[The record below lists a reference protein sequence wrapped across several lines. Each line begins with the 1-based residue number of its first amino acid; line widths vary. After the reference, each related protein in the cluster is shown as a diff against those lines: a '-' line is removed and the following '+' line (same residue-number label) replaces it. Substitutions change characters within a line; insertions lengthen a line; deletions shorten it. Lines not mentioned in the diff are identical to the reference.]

1 MKNLMKTFSKSKLAI
16 GLSTALLLSACGGT
30 DQGEGTIST
39 VEQVFGGQAI
49 DGYLARATV
58 FLDTNNDG
66 TRNAWEP
73 FAFTDNEGYYSY
85 NPNTGTNYCATSAS
99 AEQAQYCLRTNTQR
113 TDVVVRIDGGYDVTT
128 GEPFVGQLSRRL
140 TNVGEEG
147 VNDTLVSPLSS
158 LMTNV
163 ENASEQST
171 ILSSL
176 NLEMSDLD
184 VNYLNTDGAGTVDS
198 NVLNAAIKVHKVV
211 TVLSDRLTDTYT
223 EIGEE
228 IGTQND
234 ATSSVYPRL
243 AEQLLSSGSNF
254 DLTVQN
260 ATQLTTV
267 LDNAEND
274 LRQVY
279 ERKEF
284 TLPADLGSVENPNG
298 FNRVVDVA
306 DKLVDIVN
314 TVIDPTSGLNELE
327 AVGGLRAVE
336 SVVIKSLNEVGTDN
350 SIDNA
355 ASFFMNSD
363 TTLVESLLTSL
374 SQDNADIVSLVNND
388 FTGTD
393 FDSVD
398 EVTQAS
404 SLPSDVDAFTQI
416 GGLTLKVSDLDLG
429 SAPNNLEDSEVE
441 FYFTGATD
449 DLSGA
454 FSACVKH
461 IDDASIDGTL
471 GEGNTRGELIDGFWS
486 LLGATED
493 NRESYSVLLTITFLG
508 TTYQAILKPSGE
520 ETIADVTYKKLR
532 FDNDGDLRI
541 YHSAQGLVDTTTM
554 PTTNEEC
561 EARLPSR
568 VGI

>member
-30 DQGEGTIST
+30 DQDEGTIST

-140 TNVGEEG
+140 TNIGEAG

-163 ENASEQST
+163 EDSSEQST

-298 FNRVVDVA
+298 FSRVVDVA

-441 FYFTGATD
+441 FYFTGSAD

-471 GEGNTRGELIDGFWS
+471 GEGNTRG
-486 LLGATED
+486 
-493 NRESYSVLLTITFLG
+493 
-508 TTYQAILKPSGE
+508 
-520 ETIADVTYKKLR
+520 
-532 FDNDGDLRI
+532 
-541 YHSAQGLVDTTTM
+541 
-554 PTTNEEC
+554 
-561 EARLPSR
+561 
-568 VGI
+568 